1 MAMCAKE
8 ITMKG
13 SFRYGPG
20 DYATALELVAS
31 GRLQVKQL
39 VTKEVEFLDAEQAF
53 EEVKL
58 GKGIKTLIRGPKDE

>member
-1 MAMCAKE
+1 
-8 ITMKG
+8 MKG